1 MSDHKYRKSTS
12 EEIGSE
18 PDRPEEHKVSPETD
32 KTYTAAMQ
40 PSVPGGRTATN
51 KLGAVLR
58 REPEPGIG
66 EPEEKGSIDFAKPLW
81 QSLIIFFIPLMLSNI
96 LQSLGG
102 TVSSVLL
109 GRGLGEH
116 ALAAASAIFP
126 LTFLLI
132 SLVIGL
138 GSASSVLIGQA
149 HASRNRERMKAT
161 VGTSLTFALLAGIVS
176 AVIGNVFLY
185 DLLKLIGI
193 PAEIMEEAARF
204 GRVLFSG
211 LPILF
216 LYIIYTTFL
225 RGTGDSKTPFYFLLI
240 STALTILLTPAFLFG
255 WMGLPRLGI
264 EGAAMANVVGSLI
277 TLILLI
283 IYLRWVKHTLAL
295 DRTTIKKLRLDP
307 SILKLMIG
315 IGLPTGAQM
324 IFISA
329 SEIAIV
335 SFVNRFGAH
344 ATAAYGAINQVIN
357 YVQIP
362 AMSLGIA
369 IGIFGAQLIGSNRQ
383 HRLQELL
390 KNTVVL
396 NYVIGLVLTGLVY
409 LFSRPILSW
418 FLTDPNTLDVA
429 EISLYITLWSFILL
443 GNVIILTGLMRSS
456 GTVFWPTLIG
466 ILSIILVEIPA
477 AYILS
482 HTAGLQG
489 VWMAYP
495 ISFSVNLLAQYIY
508 YRLYWKNRTHQRFFK
523 EPEGS
528 LT

>member
-1 MSDHKYRKSTS
+1 MFSEQQSKRSGSDREKSDENIIT
-12 EEIGSE
+12 
-18 PDRPEEHKVSPETD
+18 PETD

-40 PSVPGGRTATN
+40 PAVPGGRSSTN
-51 KLGAVLR
+51 KLGAALQS
-58 REPEPGIG
+58 ESESLPKKKDKET
-66 EPEEKGSIDFAKPLW
+66 IDFSKPLW
-81 QSLIIFFIPLMLSNI
+81 QSLLIFFVPLVLSNI

-102 TVSSVLL
+102 TVSSILL
-109 GRGLGEH
+109 GRGLGEN

-132 SLVIGL
+132 SFVIGL

-149 HASRNRERMKAT
+149 YASRNQERMKAT
-161 VGTSLTFALLAGIVS
+161 VGTSLTFALLLGLFS
-176 AVIGNVFLY
+176 ALIGNLFLY

-193 PAEIMEEAARF
+193 PKEIMNDAASY
-204 GRVLFSG
+204 GRILFMG

-240 STALTILLTPAFLFG
+240 STSLTILLTPAFLFG
-255 WMGLPRLGI
+255 WMGLPKLGI
-264 EGAAMANVVGSLI
+264 EGASLANVIASLI
-277 TLILLI
+277 ALILLI
-283 IYLRWVKHTLAL
+283 IYLRRIRHTLAL
-295 DRTTIKKLRLDP
+295 DRATIKKLRLDP
-307 SILKLMIG
+307 SILKMMIG
-315 IGLPTGAQM
+315 IGLPTSMQM

-335 SFVNRFGAH
+335 SFINRFGAH

-357 YVQIP
+357 YVHIP

-383 HRLQELL
+383 HRLKELI
-390 KNTVVL
+390 KSTVIL
-396 NYVIGLVLTGLVY
+396 NYAIGLALTGLVY

-418 FLTDPNTLDVA
+418 FLTDPVTLDVA

-477 AYILS
+477 AYLLS
-482 HTAGLQG
+482 ITVGLQG

-495 ISFSVNLLAQYIY
+495 ISFISNLLAQYTY
-508 YRLYWKNRTHQRFFK
+508 YRLYWKNRTHQRFFE
-523 EPEGS
+523 EPEGAPQ
-528 LT
+528 